1 MFDTKF
7 IDDIAKRLSEV
18 IPPGLQSFKEDLE
31 KNFRSVL
38 QSAFT
43 KLDLVT
49 REEFDA
55 QVGVLAKTRSKVEL
69 LEKQLAELE
78 KQLLT
83 KNDE

>member
-83 KNDE
+83 KNDV